1 MATPRKAP
9 RRWIV
14 PLGLLIL
21 IVLPF
26 LGARFLK
33 KQSDQ
38 AWQEF
43 ASKWENR
50 GEQFELRHYA
60 LPAIP
65 DSENLA
71 RHPAISTFVAEVDEK
86 RGWLEALSKTLPGW
100 NQDRYLEY
108 LSDLG
113 EGKMSPIYSSFGLPP
128 DTTSDDFRSH
138 LGEPYQS
145 WSATLDPLVEAVRE
159 REHLWY
165 DLDWSRLFVD
175 VEMPKF
181 SPLFN
186 LGKALLA
193 RAAIRRGLHES
204 NALLADFETTV
215 QISRAYTDV
224 PLLISL
230 VFQAGLHA
238 ALLDELRSC
247 LRERLFDADQLAK
260 LADTLEQM
268 PPLQKGFLK
277 SLRMERALILAFFE
291 AVESSDDP
299 ALLSALSST
308 KSSRG
313 IRGKLTR
320 MWMNANRL
328 ALCQNQQEL
337 FLSKGGQL
345 AHLKPWET
353 ARQHR
358 LDDSGD
364 RFLAPLA
371 HFALSNFGLGGGVGE
386 VMFVTDANIH
396 RARLAVALERFRLA
410 QGGYPSTLGELVPT
424 NLRALP
430 ILDPSITIDYASLP
444 DGSWRLRQTV
454 LSQAPNDWTSK

>member
-1 MATPRKAP
+1 MATPRKAL
-9 RRWIV
+9 RRWMV

-43 ASKWENR
+43 ASKWETR
-50 GEQFELRHYA
+50 GEQFELSHYA
-60 LPAIP
+60 PPAIP

-71 RHPAISTFVAEVDEK
+71 RHPALSTFVAEADEE
-86 RGWLEALSKTLPGW
+86 RGWLEVLPKTLPGW
-100 NQDRYLEY
+100 NHDRYLEY

-113 EGKMSPIYSSFGLPP
+113 EGKVSSIYSSFGLPP
-128 DTTSDDFRSH
+128 DTTSHDFRIH
-138 LGEPYQS
+138 LGGPYQS
-145 WSATLDPLVEAVRE
+145 WSATLDPLAEAVRE

-165 DLDWSRLFVD
+165 DLDWSRFFVD

-181 SPLFN
+181 SPFFK

-193 RAAIRRGLHES
+193 RAGIRRGLHES
-204 NALLADFETTV
+204 NAVLADFDTTV

-230 VFQAGLHA
+230 VFQADLHA
-238 ALLDELRSC
+238 TLLDELRSG
-247 LRERLFDADQLAK
+247 LRERLFDADQLAQ
-260 LADTLEQM
+260 LADTLEQA
-268 PPLQKGFLK
+268 PSLQVGFRN

-299 ALLSALSST
+299 ALLSALPST
-308 KSSRG
+308 KSSSG

-353 ARQHR
+353 ARQYR

-371 HFALSNFGLGGGVGE
+371 HFALSNFGLGGGIGE
-386 VMFVTDANIH
+386 VMFVTDAH
-396 RARLAVALERFRLA
+396 LQRARLAVALERFHHA
-410 QGGYPSTLGELVPT
+410 QSGYPSALGELVPT
-424 NLRALP
+424 YLPVLP

-454 LSQAPNDWTSK
+454 LSQAPDDWTSK